1 MNTDDFRE
9 YHEAAFDAFCKKVI
23 KTVTADYYRM
33 EKRQRQ
39 LAYIEGIQLMSSQTS
54 LCYEDQYGLYCR
66 TYYVHD
72 ITVDIHNEE
81 IGEAIQYIMPNK
93 RAVLL
98 LSFFKNYSDSE
109 ISRELKISCTTVS
122 RRKKKA
128 LEELRSLL
136 GGKQ

>member
-1 MNTDDFRE
+1 MNTDE
-9 YHEAAFDAFCKKVI
+9 MKQYHEAAFDSFCKKII
-23 KTVTADYYRM
+23 KTVTADYYRK
-33 EKRQRQ
+33 EKRRMH
-39 LAYIEGIQLMSSQTS
+39 LNLLEDMQLMSSQTS

-72 ITVDIHNEE
+72 ITVDIHNED

-98 LSFFKNYSDSE
+98 LSFFKNYNDSE
-109 ISRELKISCTTVS
+109 VARELKVSPTTVA

-128 LEELRSLL
+128 LDELRILL
-136 GGKQ
+136 GGHK